1 MPCKCIGGN
10 ITTGLMTGGVGFP
23 RFPEYEIHYYQF
35 LAAAQQVFELFAE
48 VLAAM
53 RQRGL
58 WLKKNPDRRPHQP
71 LWLRQLRQ
79 PRGRLFGSGFLAAG
93 RLTKTA

>member
-1 MPCKCIGGN
+1 
-10 ITTGLMTGGVGFP
+10 VGWDFP

-79 PRGRLFGSGFLAAG
+79 PRGRLFWQ
-93 RLTKTA
+93 RLPGCGPTDQNSIKKDTMNVILIF